1 MLSYSI
7 PAAQLGGIFEHKAIE
22 TVLRDIR
29 VVAIDQRM
37 DTKPG
42 EAVVA
47 HTATF
52 EVTPKQGEIIALASR
67 IGEMF
72 LTLRSLV
79 PTPQE
84 AAAAEH
90 ATSETA
96 AQDSAN
102 SSVASTATC
111 VMDSAVGLLLPQV
124 SSGPSGCEVSIV
136 TILRGGGPVGS
147 TSTQSGKGS

>member
-1 MLSYSI
+1 V
-7 PAAQLGGIFEHKAIE
+7 LGGTFEHKAVE
-22 TVLRDIR
+22 TVLHNIR

-37 DTKPG
+37 DSKPG

-52 EVTPKQGEIIALASR
+52 EVTPKQSEIIALASR

-79 PTPQE
+79 PTSQE
-84 AAAAEH
+84 ALANEH

-96 AQDSAN
+96 GQESPD
-102 SSVASTATC
+102 SSVASTRTC
-111 VMDSAVGLLLPQV
+111 AIDSDVSLLLPQV
-124 SSGPSGCEVSIV
+124 SSGPGGCAVSIV
-136 TILRGGGPVGS
+136 TILRGGGPGGS